1 MVIALFDIYPS
12 WVQILDPI
20 IINYDLGQVAEILCA
35 STALYV
41 KQEY

>member
-20 IINYDLGQVAEILCA
+20 IINYDLGQVAEILSA

-41 KQEY
+41 KQQC